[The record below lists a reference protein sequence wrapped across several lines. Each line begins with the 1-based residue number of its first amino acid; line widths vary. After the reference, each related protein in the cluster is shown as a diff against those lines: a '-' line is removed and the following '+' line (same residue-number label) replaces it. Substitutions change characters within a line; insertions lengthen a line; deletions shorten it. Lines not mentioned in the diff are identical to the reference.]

1 MSLFV
6 EERGSNI
13 IPPLAEDSYPAVCV
27 AVIDMGEQ
35 YSQAYEKWSRK
46 VGIGW
51 EIIGETVTIDGQ
63 SVPRTFYTT
72 YTASLSSKG
81 TLRKDLVSWRGR
93 DFTPEELRRFDL
105 RNILGKPCFLQ
116 IVHKKSPDG
125 SRVYMNLAAVTK
137 IPRGYPAPQATLPL
151 LTYDID
157 QDDPAVLAQVP
168 DWIAQK
174 VRDSR
179 TFEAKMDDLDAD
191 RKAAPEQELEK
202 PELTELPGDEV
213 ELPF

>member
-1 MSLFV
+1 
-6 EERGSNI
+6 
-13 IPPLAEDSYPAVCV
+13 
-27 AVIDMGEQ
+27 
-35 YSQAYEKWSRK
+35 
-46 VGIGW
+46 
-51 EIIGETVTIDGQ
+51 
-63 SVPRTFYTT
+63 
-72 YTASLSSKG
+72 
-81 TLRKDLVSWRGR
+81 
-93 DFTPEELRRFDL
+93 LRRFDL

-116 IVHKKSPDG
+116 FVHKKSPDG

-179 TFEAKMDDLDAD
+179 TFEARMDELDAD
-191 RKAAPEQELEK
+191 RKAAPDQELEK